1 MNYFL
6 VLSEINRYFQEV
18 SSLDTKLMASAAACD
33 DNCYNSIFPILSEE
47 IIPDYYENNFRN
59 DTEFGRDEIEYEA
72 KQRRYHYDVIENGE
86 DGNEDCEINI
96 TIAGETF
103 VLQTDKWK
111 RIFPDVVLGKSYRIT
126 APEIYIDDMFNMFE
140 ELVQVKYA
148 LRGLISIY
156 LSCIGSNVDSV
167 QLKEALSFSLFTG
180 GNIGNLYSYEYDD
193 LLALV
198 SFIQNEGKGLEE
210 WLEDCIFDGIP
221 VLGAAEF
228 RNYCNEIVADCKRN
242 LKVEQVAS
250 KSTAYALVQTAMEG
264 FPRANDIQYTC
275 FSNGTLLLAPYRK
288 TGAILGF
295 VNYSELPRLND
306 IIRAI
311 ATFNDDQVDALP
323 EGFILLKDWDRHVF
337 ALNSPTF
344 ATRKDL

>member
-6 VLSEINRYFQEV
+6 VLEQINLYFQRV

-33 DNCYNSIFPILSEE
+33 DNCYNSILQILSKE
-47 IIPDYYENNFRN
+47 IIPDYYENNYHN
-59 DTEFGRDEIEYEA
+59 DTKFGRDEIEYEA
-72 KQRRYHYDVIENGE
+72 KQRKYYYDVTEKTNGE
-86 DGNEDCEINI
+86 DRNEDCEIYI
-96 TIAGETF
+96 TLAGEVF
-103 VLQTDKWK
+103 VVQTDKWK
-111 RIFPDVVLGKSYRIT
+111 NFFLDVVLGKSYHIT
-126 APEIYIDDMFNMFE
+126 APKIYIDDMFNMLE
-140 ELVQVKYA
+140 ELVQVKYV

-156 LSCIGSNVDSV
+156 LSCIGSNVDFGE
-167 QLKEALSFSLFTG
+167 LRNALCFRLFTG
-180 GNIGNLYSYEYDD
+180 VITGNYSYRYGD

-210 WLEDCIFDGIP
+210 WLEYSERRLDFYSGIP

-250 KSTAYALVQTAMEG
+250 KSTAYALVKTAMEG
-264 FPRANDIQYTC
+264 FPKANDIQYTC
-275 FSNGTLLLAPYRK
+275 FSNGALLLAPYHK

-295 VNYSELPRLND
+295 VKYSELPRLND

-311 ATFNDDQVDALP
+311 ATFNDDQVDSLP
-323 EGFILLKDWDRHVF
+323 EGFIILK
-337 ALNSPTF
+337 
-344 ATRKDL
+344 

>member
-6 VLSEINRYFQEV
+6 VLSEINNYFQRV
-18 SSLDTKLMASAAACD
+18 SSLDTKLMASAYACD
-33 DNCYNSIFPILSEE
+33 DKCYDSILQVLSEE
-47 IIPDYYENNFRN
+47 TIPDYYENNYRN
-59 DTEFGRDEIEYEA
+59 DTGFGRNEIKHEA
-72 KQRRYHYDVIENGE
+72 ERRHFEYDVIEKTNGE

-103 VLQTDKWK
+103 VVQTDKWK
-111 RIFPDVVLGKSYRIT
+111 KIFLDVVLGNSYHIT
-126 APEIYIDDMFNMFE
+126 APKIYIDDMFNMFE
-140 ELVQVKYA
+140 NLVQVKYA

-156 LSCIGSNVDSV
+156 LSCIGSNVDSGE
-167 QLKEALSFSLFTG
+167 LRNALCFRLFTG
-180 GNIGNLYSYEYDD
+180 EISSYYSYEYDG

-210 WLEDCIFDGIP
+210 WLEEFDFGGQLVFHNGIP

-228 RNYCNEIVADCKRN
+228 RNYCNEIVTDCKRN

-264 FPRANDIQYTC
+264 FPKANDIQYTC
-275 FSNGTLLLAPYRK
+275 FSNGTLLLAPYHK

-295 VNYSELPRLND
+295 VKYSELPRLND
-306 IIRAI
+306 IIWAI
-311 ATFNDDQVDALP
+311 ATFNDDQVDSLP
-323 EGFILLKDWDRHVF
+323 EGFILLKD
-337 ALNSPTF
+337 
-344 ATRKDL
+344 

>member
-6 VLSEINRYFQEV
+6 VLSEINKFFQSV
-18 SSLDTKLMASAAACD
+18 SSLDTKLMASAYACE
-33 DNCYNSIFPILSEE
+33 NQCYDSILRILSEE
-47 IIPDYYENNFRN
+47 IIPDYYENNYRN
-59 DTEFGRDEIEYEA
+59 DTGFGRNEIKHEA
-72 KQRRYHYDVIENGE
+72 ERRHFEYDVIEKTNGE

-103 VLQTDKWK
+103 VVQTDKWK
-111 RIFPDVVLGKSYRIT
+111 KIFLDVVLGNSYHIT
-126 APEIYIDDMFNMFE
+126 APKIYIDDMFNMFE

-156 LSCIGSNVDSV
+156 LSCIGSNVDSGE
-167 QLKEALSFSLFTG
+167 LRNALCFRLFTG
-180 GNIGNLYSYEYDD
+180 GITSNYSYEYDG
-193 LLALV
+193 LLTLV
-198 SFIQNEGKGLEE
+198 SVIQNDGNDMEEVLEYFERLLGLNN
-210 WLEDCIFDGIP
+210 GIP
-221 VLGAAEF
+221 VLGAAEY

-250 KSTAYALVQTAMEG
+250 KSTAYAIVQIAAEG
-264 FPRANDIQYTC
+264 FPGANNIEYTC

-295 VNYSELPRLND
+295 VKYAELTRLND

-311 ATFNDDQVDALP
+311 ASFNDDNAGSLP
-323 EGFILLKDWDRHVF
+323 EGFILFK
-337 ALNSPTF
+337 
-344 ATRKDL
+344 

>member
-6 VLSEINRYFQEV
+6 VLSEINKYFQGV
-18 SSLDTKLMASAAACD
+18 SSLDTKMMASAYACD
-33 DNCYNSIFPILSEE
+33 NQCYDSILQILSEE
-47 IIPDYYENNFRN
+47 IIPDHYENIFRN
-59 DTEFGRDEIEYEA
+59 DSKFGRNEIEYEA
-72 KQRRYHYDVIENGE
+72 EQRRYHYDVIEKTNGE

-103 VLQTDKWK
+103 VVQTDKWK
-111 RIFPDVVLGKSYRIT
+111 ILFLDVVPGNSYHIT
-126 APEIYIDDMFNMFE
+126 APKIYIDDMFNMFE

-156 LSCIGSNVDSV
+156 LSCIGSNVDSGE
-167 QLKEALSFSLFTG
+167 LRNALCFRLFTG
-180 GNIGNLYSYEYDD
+180 GITSNYSYEYDG
-193 LLALV
+193 LLTLV
-198 SFIQNEGKGLEE
+198 SVIQNDGNDLEE
-210 WLEDCIFDGIP
+210 VLEYFERLLGLNHGIP

-228 RNYCNEIVADCKRN
+228 RNYCNEIVAECKRN

-250 KSTAYALVQTAMEG
+250 KSTAYALVQTAKEG

-295 VNYSELPRLND
+295 VKYSELTRLND
-306 IIRAI
+306 VIRAI
-311 ATFNDDQVDALP
+311 ASFNDDQVDSLP
-323 EGFILLKDWDRHVF
+323 EGFIILK
-337 ALNSPTF
+337 
-344 ATRKDL
+344 

>member
-6 VLSEINRYFQEV
+6 VLSEINKYFQGV
-18 SSLDTKLMASAAACD
+18 SSLDTKVMASAYACD
-33 DNCYNSIFPILSEE
+33 NQCYDSILQILSEE
-47 IIPDYYENNFRN
+47 IIPDHYENIFRN
-59 DTEFGRDEIEYEA
+59 DSKFGRYEIEYEA
-72 KQRRYHYDVIENGE
+72 KRRNFKYDVIEKTNGE
-86 DGNEDCEINI
+86 DGNDECEINI
-96 TIAGETF
+96 TIYGETF
-103 VLQTDKWK
+103 VVQTDKWK
-111 RIFPDVVLGKSYRIT
+111 NFFLDVVLGNSYHIT

-156 LSCIGSNVDSV
+156 LSCIGSNVDSGE
-167 QLKEALSFSLFTG
+167 LRNALCFRLFTG
-180 GNIGNLYSYEYDD
+180 GITINYYYEYDG
-193 LLALV
+193 LLTLV
-198 SFIQNEGKGLEE
+198 SVIQNDGNDLEE
-210 WLEDCIFDGIP
+210 VLEYFERQLGWNNGIP

-250 KSTAYALVQTAMEG
+250 KSTAYAIVQTAMEG
-264 FPRANDIQYTC
+264 LPGANDIEYTC

-295 VNYSELPRLND
+295 VKYAELPRLND

-311 ATFNDDQVDALP
+311 ASFNDDNADSLP
-323 EGFILLKDWDRHVF
+323 EGFILFK
-337 ALNSPTF
+337 
-344 ATRKDL
+344 

>member
-6 VLSEINRYFQEV
+6 VLSEINKYFQRV
-18 SSLDTKLMASAAACD
+18 SSLDTKLMASAYACE
-33 DNCYNSIFPILSEE
+33 NQCYVSILQILSEE
-47 IIPDYYENNFRN
+47 IIPDYYENNYRN
-59 DTEFGRDEIEYEA
+59 DTGFGRDEIEYEA
-72 KQRRYHYDVIENGE
+72 EQRKYHYDVIEKTNGE

-96 TIAGETF
+96 TIAREIF
-103 VLQTDKWK
+103 VVQTDKWK
-111 RIFPDVVLGKSYRIT
+111 KIFLDVVLGNSYHIT
-126 APEIYIDDMFNMFE
+126 APKIYIDDMFNMFE

-156 LSCIGSNVDSV
+156 LSCIGSNVDSGE
-167 QLKEALSFSLFTG
+167 LRNALCFKLFTG
-180 GNIGNLYSYEYDD
+180 GITSNYSYEYDG
-193 LLALV
+193 LLTLV
-198 SFIQNEGKGLEE
+198 SVIQNDGNDLEE
-210 WLEDCIFDGIP
+210 VLEYFERLLGLNHGIP

-250 KSTAYALVQTAMEG
+250 KSTAYAIVQIAAEG
-264 FPRANDIQYTC
+264 FPGANNIEYTC

-295 VNYSELPRLND
+295 VKYAELPRLND

-311 ATFNDDQVDALP
+311 ASFNDDNADSLP
-323 EGFILLKDWDRHVF
+323 EGFILFK
-337 ALNSPTF
+337 
-344 ATRKDL
+344 

>member
-6 VLSEINRYFQEV
+6 VLSEINKYFQDV
-18 SSLDTKLMASAAACD
+18 SSLDSKLLASAYACD
-33 DNCYNSIFPILSEE
+33 DKCYDSILRILSEE
-47 IIPDYYENNFRN
+47 IIPDDYENNYRN
-59 DTEFGRDEIEYEA
+59 DTGFGRDEIEYEA
-72 KQRRYHYDVIENGE
+72 EQRRYHYDVIEKTNGE

-103 VLQTDKWK
+103 VVQTDKWK
-111 RIFPDVVLGKSYRIT
+111 KTIFLDVVLGNSYHIT
-126 APEIYIDDMFNMFE
+126 APKIYVDDMFNMFE

-156 LSCIGSNVDSV
+156 LSCIGSNVDSGELRNV
-167 QLKEALSFSLFTG
+167 LCFKLFTG
-180 GNIGNLYSYEYDD
+180 GITSNYSYEYDG
-193 LLALV
+193 LLTLV
-198 SFIQNEGKGLEE
+198 SVIQNDGNDMEEVLEYFERLLGLNN
-210 WLEDCIFDGIP
+210 GIP

-250 KSTAYALVQTAMEG
+250 KSTAYAIVQTAAEG
-264 FPRANDIQYTC
+264 FPGANNIEYTC
-275 FSNGTLLLAPYRK
+275 FSDGTLLLAPYRK

-295 VNYSELPRLND
+295 VKYAELPRLND

-311 ATFNDDQVDALP
+311 ASFNDDNAGSLP
-323 EGFILLKDWDRHVF
+323 EGFVLMKD
-337 ALNSPTF
+337 
-344 ATRKDL
+344 

>member
-6 VLSEINRYFQEV
+6 VLSEINNYFQRV
-18 SSLDTKLMASAAACD
+18 SSLDTKLMASAYACD
-33 DNCYNSIFPILSEE
+33 DKCYDSILQVLSEE
-47 IIPDYYENNFRN
+47 TIPDYYENNYRN
-59 DTEFGRDEIEYEA
+59 DTGFGRNEIKHEA
-72 KQRRYHYDVIENGE
+72 ERRHFEYDVIEKTNGE

-103 VLQTDKWK
+103 VVQTDKWK
-111 RIFPDVVLGKSYRIT
+111 KIFLDVVLGNSYHIT
-126 APEIYIDDMFNMFE
+126 APKIYIDDMFNMFE
-140 ELVQVKYA
+140 NLVQVKYA

-156 LSCIGSNVDSV
+156 LSCIGSNVDSGE
-167 QLKEALSFSLFTG
+167 LRNALCFRLFTG
-180 GNIGNLYSYEYDD
+180 GITSNYSYEYDG
-193 LLALV
+193 LLTLV
-198 SFIQNEGKGLEE
+198 SVIQNDGNDLEE
-210 WLEDCIFDGIP
+210 VLEYFERLLGLNHGIP

-264 FPRANDIQYTC
+264 LPKANDIQYTC
-275 FSNGTLLLAPYRK
+275 FSNGTLLLAPYHK

-295 VNYSELPRLND
+295 VKYSELPRLND

-311 ATFNDDQVDALP
+311 ATFNDDQVDSLP
-323 EGFILLKDWDRHVF
+323 EGFIILK
-337 ALNSPTF
+337 
-344 ATRKDL
+344 

>member
-6 VLSEINRYFQEV
+6 VLSEINKYFQRV
-18 SSLDTKLMASAAACD
+18 SSLDTKLMASAYACD
-33 DNCYNSIFPILSEE
+33 DKCYDSILQVLSEE
-47 IIPDYYENNFRN
+47 TIPDYYENNYRN
-59 DTEFGRDEIEYEA
+59 DTGFGRNEIKHEA
-72 KQRRYHYDVIENGE
+72 ERRHFEYDVIEKTNGE

-103 VLQTDKWK
+103 VVQTDKWK
-111 RIFPDVVLGKSYRIT
+111 KIFLDVVLGNSYHIT
-126 APEIYIDDMFNMFE
+126 APKIYIDDMFNMFE
-140 ELVQVKYA
+140 NLVQVKYA

-156 LSCIGSNVDSV
+156 LSCIGSNVDSGE
-167 QLKEALSFSLFTG
+167 LRNALCFRLFTG
-180 GNIGNLYSYEYDD
+180 GITSNYSYEYDG
-193 LLALV
+193 LLTLV
-198 SFIQNEGKGLEE
+198 SVIQNDGNDMEEVLEYFERLLGLNN
-210 WLEDCIFDGIP
+210 GIP

-250 KSTAYALVQTAMEG
+250 KSTAYAIVQIAAEG
-264 FPRANDIQYTC
+264 FPGANNIEYTC

-295 VNYSELPRLND
+295 VKYAELPRLYD

-311 ATFNDDQVDALP
+311 ATFNDDKVDSLP
-323 EGFILLKDWDRHVF
+323 EGFIILK
-337 ALNSPTF
+337 
-344 ATRKDL
+344 